1 MKVRLNELLLLN
13 ILIILLIIIITFFPS
28 SALRIILGLLL
39 ALFFPGY
46 AFIAALFPRRGSLG
60 GIERTALSFGLSIAI
75 VALISLILNYTHW
88 GIKIYPVLISLTV
101 FTIITSLIA
110 WFRRRRLGEAE
121 RFAVSCKLYLPSW
134 NMPSFADKVLS
145 IVLVVVILG
154 TIGTLAYIFVVP
166 RTGETFTE
174 FYILGSE
181 GKIGDYPTEVKV
193 EEEARV
199 RVVIVNYENEDV
211 SYLVEVT
218 VNGIK
223 NNEIGPIAL
232 GHGDE
237 WMGETGF
244 TMVTPGENQRVEF
257 ALYKNGQSKPYQRP
271 LLLWVDAVR

>member
-13 ILIILLIIIITFFPS
+13 ILVILLIIIITFFPS

-46 AFIAALFPRRGSLG
+46 TFIAALFPRRGSLG

-121 RFAVSCKLYLPSW
+121 GFAVSCKLYLPSW
-134 NMPSFADKVLS
+134 NMPSLADRVLS

-154 TIGTLAYIFVVP
+154 TIGTLAYVFAVP
-166 RTGETFTE
+166 RAGETFTE

-199 RVVIVNYENEDV
+199 RVIIVNYENEDM

-218 VNGIK
+218 VNGVK
-223 NNEIGPIAL
+223 NDEIGPIAL

-237 WMGETGF
+237 WIGEAGF
-244 TMVTPGENQRVEF
+244 TMVTLGDRRSWLHHGYSGGEPESRICV
-257 ALYKNGQSKPYQRP
+257 
-271 LLLWVDAVR
+271 V